1 HTALGVQKLA
11 SFALVFSWSMVLRPS
26 LPILRVI
33 LAFSVVSLL
42 FRSLL
47 FLYYAAIVF
56 LWFLSNRV
64 LYLPTTEGLHCCG
77 ILGTGVCWEIHGT
90 EQGPVRRRDLSIFQT
105 SWNEKSIG
113 PFTLDII
120 FLSLKLK
127 GLLFETRPRT
137 SFSSSPS
144 LQNYIFSYQH
154 LIQSGL
160 R

>member
-1 HTALGVQKLA
+1 
-11 SFALVFSWSMVLRPS
+11 MVLRLS

-33 LAFSVVSLL
+33 LAFAVVSLL

-105 SWNEKSIG
+105 SCGRTSTTIRIDNCILIKDTDEKSIG

-127 GLLFETRPRT
+127 GLLFETRPRI